1 MVSIR
6 QFTICHRYSFTEQ
19 DWVLSPFYAL
29 PQTVFDSVPLM
40 FQS

>member
-6 QFTICHRYSFTEQ
+6 QFTICRRYSFAWS
-19 DWVLSPFYAL
+19 DWVLSPFYTL
-29 PQTVFDSVPLM
+29 PQVVFDPAPLM